1 MATVNDHLYKWVQY
15 EADRPETLL
24 VVCSCRSSYLPGICA
39 RDGGVSEPQNPF
51 HSYGVSGE
59 SSQSPS
65 IQKRKTRNEG
75 KESARVRRVKR
86 KVSSKMLGRLFI
98 KDQSS
103 LDYAE
108 ARRQRH
114 LLQLLQGRVHD
125 WVLVGIRRVS
135 GTDEADMMPNVEPK
149 SLPCAYGKAVLA
161 M

>member
-65 IQKRKTRNEG
+65 IQKRHEMKGKNLPESVVSSEKYLQKCLADCSSKTRALSTMPKPLG
-75 KESARVRRVKR
+75 SVTY
-86 KVSSKMLGRLFI
+86 SSCYK
-98 KDQSS
+98 
-103 LDYAE
+103 AE
-108 ARRQRH
+108 FTT
-114 LLQLLQGRVHD
+114 GF
-125 WVLVGIRRVS
+125 
-135 GTDEADMMPNVEPK
+135 
-149 SLPCAYGKAVLA
+149 
-161 M
+161 